1 MPYIDICQYSLVS
14 NSVSQDR
21 PPFLTVAEA
30 TTAARVLKALA
41 DPVRLQLI
49 SLILAEGEARVG
61 DLGTEF
67 ELSQPTITHHLN
79 VLFDAGLV
87 VRTRVGNRVLYRANP
102 STLAAAAATIT
113 PGPSTPP
120 PARWSLP
127 TEGKALPGLTW
138 DAADR
143 SLTRG
148 IEDLAFRYAG
158 SFSTETI
165 DRYVHESY
173 QTLYRT
179 ARVKTHLPIL
189 ALRFA
194 AERLTAL
201 AQATD
206 RIAKPVPEVLFV
218 CTQNSGRSQIAA
230 ALLDRLGGTM
240 VHVRS
245 AGTLPAG
252 EVNPTVVQVM
262 TQRGF
267 DLDAEFPKP
276 ITDDFI
282 RAADVVIT
290 MGCGDACPIYPGRR
304 YLDWDLPD
312 PAGQVPLVVAGI
324 ADRIETKVRQLL
336 TELGIEPVKDRP

>member
-1 MPYIDICQYSLVS
+1 MLRSDG
-14 NSVSQDR
+14 R
-21 PPFLTVAEA
+21 PPALTVAQA
-30 TTAARVLKALA
+30 TAAARVLKALA
-41 DPVRLQLI
+41 DPVRLRLL
-49 SLILAEGEARVG
+49 SLILSEGQARVG
-61 DLGTEF
+61 DLGAEF
-67 ELSQPTITHHLN
+67 DLSQPTITHHLN

-87 VRTRVGNRVLYRANP
+87 VRTREGTGVRYQANP
-102 STLAAAAATIT
+102 STLADAAATI
-113 PGPSTPP
+113 SP
-120 PARWSLP
+120 PATGLNQPVGISSVSQPR
-127 TEGKALPGLTW
+127 GKAMPGLSW
-138 DAADR
+138 DGADHAL
-143 SLTRG
+143 SRG
-148 IEDLAFRYAG
+148 VEDLAFRYAG

-179 ARVKTHLPIL
+179 ARVKTHLPVL

-194 AERLTAL
+194 SERLTAL
-201 AQATD
+201 AQSTGKA
-206 RIAKPVPEVLFV
+206 AKPVPEVLFV

-230 ALLDRLGGTM
+230 ALLDRLGGVR

-245 AGTLPAG
+245 AGSLPAG
-252 EVNPTVVQVM
+252 EVNPTVVEVM
-262 TQRGF
+262 TERGF
-267 DLDAEFPKP
+267 DLGGTFPKP

-312 PAGQVPLVVAGI
+312 PADQTPDVVAGI

-336 TELGIEPVKDRP
+336 TELGIEPAKEPS

>member
-1 MPYIDICQYSLVS
+1 MSKDLIE
-14 NSVSQDR
+14 DR
-21 PPFLTVAEA
+21 PPVLTVAQA
-30 TTAARVLKALA
+30 IAAARVLKALA
-41 DPVRLQLI
+41 DPVRLRLI

-87 VRTRVGNRVLYRANP
+87 VRTRDGNRVFYRANP
-102 STLAAAAATIT
+102 ATLAAAAATIT

-120 PARWSLP
+120 PARWSP
-127 TEGKALPGLTW
+127 PPEGKALPGLSW
-138 DAADR
+138 DAAER
-143 SLTRG
+143 TLARG
-148 IEDLAFRYAG
+148 VEDLAFRYAG
-158 SFSTETI
+158 SFNTETI

-179 ARVKTHLPIL
+179 ARIKTHLPIL

-194 AERLTAL
+194 AERLAAL
-201 AQATD
+201 AQSTGKA
-206 RIAKPVPEVLFV
+206 AKPVPEVLFV

-230 ALLDRLGGTM
+230 ALLDRLAQTK

-245 AGTLPAG
+245 AGSLPAG
-252 EVNPTVVQVM
+252 EVNPAVVHVM

-267 DLDAEFPKP
+267 DLGAEFPKP

-312 PAGQVPLVVAGI
+312 PAEQPPEIVAGI

-336 TELGIEPVKDRP
+336 TELGIEPAKDPS